1 MIITRREQDMK
12 GKILYLLDFIY
23 AIVLSV
29 FLLVTMIIYIH
40 TKASEILIIVAAV
53 LFAISIV
60 KGYWI
65 YRKWRRP

>member
-1 MIITRREQDMK
+1 MK

-29 FLLVTMIIYIH
+29 FLLVTMIIYIN

-53 LFAISIV
+53 LFALSIV

>member
-1 MIITRREQDMK
+1 MK

-29 FLLVTMIIYIH
+29 FLLATMIIYIH

-53 LFAISIV
+53 LFALSIV

>member
-1 MIITRREQDMK
+1 MK

-29 FLLVTMIIYIH
+29 VLLVTMIIYIH

-53 LFAISIV
+53 LFALSIV

>member
-1 MIITRREQDMK
+1 MK

-29 FLLVTMIIYIH
+29 FLLVTMIIYIY

-53 LFAISIV
+53 LFALSIV

>member
-1 MIITRREQDMK
+1 MK

-40 TKASEILIIVAAV
+40 TKASEILIVVAGV
-53 LFAISIV
+53 LFALSIV
-60 KGYWI
+60 KGYWS

>member
-1 MIITRREQDMK
+1 MK

-53 LFAISIV
+53 VLV
-60 KGYWI
+60 KKIGG
-65 YRKWRRP
+65 

>member
-1 MIITRREQDMK
+1 MK

-40 TKASEILIIVAAV
+40 TEASEILIIVAAV
-53 LFAISIV
+53 LFALSIV

>member
-1 MIITRREQDMK
+1 MK

-29 FLLVTMIIYIH
+29 FLLVTMIFYIH

-53 LFAISIV
+53 LFALSIV

>member
-1 MIITRREQDMK
+1 MIITRRGHDMK

-53 LFAISIV
+53 LFALSIV

>member
-1 MIITRREQDMK
+1 MK

-40 TKASEILIIVAAV
+40 TKVSEILIIVAAV
-53 LFAISIV
+53 LFALSIV

>member
-1 MIITRREQDMK
+1 MK

-40 TKASEILIIVAAV
+40 TKASEILIIVADV
-53 LFAISIV
+53 LFALSIV
-60 KGYWI
+60 KGYWS

>member
-1 MIITRREQDMK
+1 MK

-29 FLLVTMIIYIH
+29 FLLVTMIVYIH
-40 TKASEILIIVAAV
+40 TKASKILIIVAAV
-53 LFAISIV
+53 LFALSIV

>member
-1 MIITRREQDMK
+1 MIITRRGHDMK

-29 FLLVTMIIYIH
+29 FLLVTMIVYIH

-53 LFAISIV
+53 LFALSIV

>member
-1 MIITRREQDMK
+1 MIIARREQDMK

-53 LFAISIV
+53 LFALSIV

>member
-1 MIITRREQDMK
+1 MK

-23 AIVLSV
+23 AIILSV

-53 LFAISIV
+53 LFALSIV
-60 KGYWI
+60 KGYWS